1 MAEAPSKENT
11 GSAPSVRPIG
21 STHRALHEEVAD
33 QIRSAI
39 VNGELYPGERL
50 VEDRLAHQLDVSRHP
65 VREALRTLQLEGF
78 VDISPRRGATVS
90 RISSDEG
97 SELFEVLSA
106 LDGLAARLA
115 AAEQDVAAI
124 ARTEGVLEEADLIL
138 ASGLTDLSRDDLG
151 SLADL
156 NRRFH
161 RLIGDAAGN
170 RQLTESITPLR
181 DRIQWIQGAVNRR
194 RPELSWAEHRK
205 IYEAVASGDGD
216 AAEAMA
222 RAHIEA
228 ARVMYLSQRSG
239 TTGV

>member
-1 MAEAPSKENT
+1 MAGARSHENA
-11 GSAPSVRPIG
+11 GSATSVRAIG
-21 STHRALHEEVAD
+21 TTHRALHEEVAD

-50 VEDRLAHQLDVSRHP
+50 VEDRLAQQMDVSRHP

-115 AAEQDVAAI
+115 AAEQDAAVI
-124 ARTEGVLEEADLIL
+124 AQIEGVLKEADAIL
-138 ASGLTDLSRDDLG
+138 AGGSSDVSPDALGL
-151 SLADL
+151 LAGL

-161 RLIGDAAGN
+161 RLIADAAGN

-205 IYEAVASGDGD
+205 IYEAVASGEGGV
-216 AAEAMA
+216 AEATA
-222 RAHIEA
+222 RTHIEA

-239 TTGV
+239 SAGT